1 MNMVFIFIMSCILP
15 QAPPGRSGKKKVAS
29 MLRSHTSLNVFTAR
43 RSWVPA
49 AFSFLLLLM
58 APAMAQQAPAAQVAQ
73 DEVAAPSAADATE
86 AVTIFPHS
94 QTARWWVSGQSNTIF
109 QAHPSFH
116 AKYSGT
122 NSLESRSENDTSRV
136 ETLYTGFLLTKST
149 EALFDLESAGGRG
162 LSNALGLAG
171 FTDLDVVRNP
181 SLGEKPYVARVELHQ
196 TIRLSQQDVAVD
208 RGPLSLATSAPA
220 RRLELRFGKLSTV
233 DFFDAN
239 SIGSDS
245 HNQFLNWTADNNGAY
260 DYAADTRGYTYGFEA
275 EYQSVRWAF
284 RFGEMLMPKVAN
296 GIDLDWNVSR
306 ARAENYELELR
317 PTLMKARKTVLRLL
331 VFENHANMGTYRQA
345 VARWKAG
352 IDPTPN
358 IVNTRRQGTVKY
370 GFGVNAEQELGRGV
384 RVFARWSWNEGQHES
399 FAYTEVDSAVSGGA
413 DVSGAQWHRKLDR
426 VGMAMMSNAISAD
439 HQAYLRDGGLGFLL
453 GDGGLNYGRENIL
466 EGYYNLH
473 AWRGVFLGVD
483 VQRIWNP
490 GYNRDRGPVIVPGLR
505 LHVEL

>member
-1 MNMVFIFIMSCILP
+1 M
-15 QAPPGRSGKKKVAS
+15 
-29 MLRSHTSLNVFTAR
+29 
-43 RSWVPA
+43 
-49 AFSFLLLLM
+49 
-58 APAMAQQAPAAQVAQ
+58 
-73 DEVAAPSAADATE
+73 
-86 AVTIFPHS
+86 FPHS

-109 QAHPSFH
+109 QAHPGFH

-122 NSLESRSENDTSRV
+122 NSLESRAENETSRV
-136 ETLYTGFLLTKST
+136 ETLYTGFQLTKST
-149 EALFDLESAGGRG
+149 EALFDMESAGGHG

-181 SLGEKPYVARVELHQ
+181 SLGEMPYVARVELHQ
-196 TIRLSQQDVAVD
+196 TIRLSKQDVTLD
-208 RGPLSLATSAPA
+208 RGPLSLATTAPA

-260 DYAADTRGYTYGFEA
+260 DYAADTRGYTYGFVA
-275 EYQSVRWAF
+275 EYQSERWAF
-284 RFGEMLMPKVAN
+284 RFGEMLMPTVAN
-296 GIDLDWNVSR
+296 GITLDWNLSR

-317 PTLMKARKTVLRLL
+317 PALLKARKTTLRLL
-331 VFENHANMGTYRQA
+331 GFDNHANMGTYRQS

-352 IDPTPN
+352 TDAVPT
-358 IVNTRRQGTVKY
+358 IENTRRQGTVKY
-370 GFGVNAEQELGRGV
+370 GFGLNAEQEIGHGA

-413 DVSGAQWHRKLDR
+413 DMTGAKWRRKLDR
-426 VGMAMMSNAISAD
+426 VGVAMMSNAISAD

-505 LHVEL
+505 LHIEL